1 MVSKKWVV
9 FSNVSDDELNNKV
22 RLFLT
27 EHGNFIGFSMVYGYL
42 QSIGLR
48 IQQSRVRRSL
58 AQVDPENSRLRW
70 AMVVSRRAYAVRAPN
85 SLWHI
90 DGHHSLVSWGFV
102 IHGCIDGYSR
112 MIIYLHCASNNRSET
127 VGELFQQGIHKF
139 GLPSRVRTDCG
150 GENVLVWEIMEH
162 SRGINRGSALRG
174 TSTQNQRIERLW

>member
-9 FSNVSDDELNNKV
+9 FRVSDDELNNKL

-85 SLWHI
+85 SL
-90 DGHHSLVSWGFV
+90 
-102 IHGCIDGYSR
+102 
-112 MIIYLHCASNNRSET
+112 
-127 VGELFQQGIHKF
+127 
-139 GLPSRVRTDCG
+139 
-150 GENVLVWEIMEH
+150 
-162 SRGINRGSALRG
+162 
-174 TSTQNQRIERLW
+174 